1 MESGLTSLLR
11 GIAPG
16 DRGEETFEGTGELS
30 PAAGGS
36 PTSESAAGLS
46 FIRYQD
52 EPLVKPIESVEEDQ
66 ARRREQAEREQA
78 AADESVTDEAAVQE
92 DVFAPEPDPPE
103 PPEQPETVE
112 QDGLMGLIRDLQA
125 ERQELREGTRERAL
139 NEALIRG
146 GLAMAAS
153 DDPNFLS
160 AAAEGGIGG
169 LAGYQSAMERA
180 AKRQGEISSDLT
192 DLAVARETS
201 RLRGLNALFD
211 QQEAMREQ
219 RFSQIEVLQNQL
231 EDVNTQLVENP
242 AMEDEA
248 KAQLT
253 TRRDQLRQALK
264 ESMQNAGINLSSAGV
279 GVGTQNPDYN
289 PESYGEQ

>member
-1 MESGLTSLLR
+1 MQDILAANPNATVDDVYNAMYNPGQSGYEALNAPSPAASAATTRPAAPMPQPESLGSIEDSPVEEDQGFFGQMESGLTSLLR

-46 FIRYQD
+46 FITYQD
-52 EPLVKPIESVEEDQ
+52 EPLVEPTESVEEDQ

-78 AADESVTDEAAVQE
+78 AADESVTDEAAVQR
-92 DVFAPEPDPPE
+92 DVFAPEPDRPE
-103 PPEQPETVE
+103 QPEQPETVE
-112 QDGLMGLIRDLQA
+112 QDGLMELMRQLQA
-125 ERQELREGTRERAL
+125 ERQETQEGTRERAI

-169 LAGYQSAMERA
+169 LAGYH
-180 AKRQGEISSDLT
+180 
-192 DLAVARETS
+192 
-201 RLRGLNALFD
+201 LR
-211 QQEAMREQ
+211 
-219 RFSQIEVLQNQL
+219 
-231 EDVNTQLVENP
+231 
-242 AMEDEA
+242 
-248 KAQLT
+248 
-253 TRRDQLRQALK
+253 
-264 ESMQNAGINLSSAGV
+264 
-279 GVGTQNPDYN
+279 
-289 PESYGEQ
+289 